1 MKPIDLR
8 AIILFIGFFFP
19 VSLKAVLFNGIYYNI
34 NNDDMTASV
43 SGYDHDLV
51 DLVIADEIVCD
62 NKVYKVT
69 SIEGYEFSYKSAI
82 GDTYVIDYAY
92 GPFFNER
99 YNWQRKLN
107 SLIIGKNIT
116 SIPDMTFKGCTG
128 LSSITIGSSVEKIG
142 SSAFSGCTGLTS
154 VTIPKSVTEI
164 GKNAFIGCKGLTSI
178 TISNGV
184 TSIGE
189 GAFEDCIALTT
200 IDIPNS
206 VNSINDNVFS
216 GCSSL
221 ISLTIGSGVVSIGY
235 KAFSNCTSLRSL
247 VIPGNVASIKA
258 TSFLGCTGLESINV
272 EQTNNVFDSRENCN
286 AIIESSTNTLL
297 LGCMNSAIPST
308 VSRIGPNA
316 FQDYVLHSFYITD
329 NIKKI
334 DDGNSAVKVIRL
346 SDCFNNFSSYEV
358 ITIYDYSNLNSLFE
372 VDGLVCVP
380 VSPSDRTC
388 AIIDNK
394 DFKSTGC
401 YDIGTVTY
409 NGITFS
415 VIKIGAYAF
424 YKNNMRGVK
433 LNFKGPIGRNAF
445 GECDALETVEM
456 NGITQIISGSYG
468 TDGGSFYGCDAL
480 VSVKVGD
487 GVTSIG
493 GFADCKNLKQI
504 ELSNSVREIKEYAFY
519 GCSSLLSVKM
529 GSGVS
534 YVRLWAFRDCTS
546 LKDIQLCNVQEIG
559 DLAFTN
565 CTALSNIVIPSSL
578 EKIYHGAFNN
588 CENLRNVIIES
599 GSKLFFEG
607 QEEWFDNCP
616 LDSVYIGRNIGG
628 AYKSP
633 FRNKPIRVLLI
644 SGNANF
650 GYKNTINGAF
660 QYCENLKTVKIEEGA
675 TEIRYRAFYGCSSLE
690 SVSIGS
696 TVTSIGYEAF
706 SGCANITKLICEVAT
721 PPNCSSNALTDINKW
736 NCKLYVP
743 ANSITQYQAA
753 DQWKDFF
760 FIDTIDNF
768 LTNVQS
774 IHTQPVSVH
783 ASNGLITISN
793 VKEGQHIAIYL
804 IDGTQIASATAVDGT
819 AQVVTNVKKGN
830 VLIVRICEKA
840 HKVMMQ

>member
-1 MKPIDLR
+1 MKTNILR
-8 AIILFIGFFFP
+8 TLLLLMGLFFS
-19 VSLKAVLFNGIYYNI
+19 VSLNAVEYNGIYYNI

-51 DLVIADEIVCD
+51 DLVIADEIVYG

-69 SIEGYEFSYKSAI
+69 SIEALTVVWKHI
-82 GDTYVIDYAY
+82 NGDAYTIDYHF
-92 GPFFNER
+92 GPFMTEKGF
-99 YNWQRKLN
+99 WHRKLN

-116 SIPDMTFKGCTG
+116 SIPDGTFRGCTG

-142 SSAFSGCTGLTS
+142 SGAFWGCTGLTS
-154 VTIPKSVTEI
+154 VTIPNS
-164 GKNAFIGCKGLTSI
+164 
-178 TISNGV
+178 V

-221 ISLTIGSGVVSIGY
+221 NSLTIGSGVVSIGY

-258 TSFLGCTGLESINV
+258 TSFLGCTGLESIKV

-394 DFKSTGC
+394 NFKSTGC

-415 VIKIGAYAF
+415 VIKIGDYAF

-433 LNFKGPIGRNAF
+433 LSFKGSIGSNAF

-456 NGITQIISGSYG
+456 NGITQIIAGHNG
-468 TDGGSFYGCDAL
+468 VDCGSFYGCDAL

-487 GVTSIG
+487 GITSIG

-504 ELSNSVREIKEYAFY
+504 ELSNSVKEIKEYAFY

-534 YVRLWAFRDCTS
+534 YVRHSAFSKCTS
-546 LKDIQLCNVQEIG
+546 LKDIQLCNVQEIEG
-559 DLAFTN
+559 YAFTH
-565 CTALSNIVIPSSL
+565 CTALSNIVIPPSL
-578 EKIYHGAFNN
+578 KVIYAGAFNN

-599 GSKLFFEG
+599 GSKLSFADKYSLG
-607 QEEWFDNCP
+607 EWFDNCP
-616 LDSVYIGRNIGG
+616 LDSVYIGGNIGG
-628 AYKSP
+628 AYNSP
-633 FRNKPIRVLLI
+633 FSNKPIRVLLI

-650 GYKNTINGAF
+650 GHKANMNGAF
-660 QYCENLKTVKIEEGA
+660 SYCKNLKTVMIEEGA
-675 TEIRYRAFYGCSSLE
+675 TEIGYRAFYGCSSLE

-706 SGCANITKLICEVAT
+706 SGCANITKLICEAAT
-721 PPNCSSNALTDINKW
+721 PPSCSSKALTDINKW

-760 FIDTIDNF
+760 FIDTIDHF
-768 LTNVQS
+768 LANVNSVQD
-774 IHTQPVSVH
+774 QPVSIL
-783 ASNGLITISN
+783 ASNGLISVSN
-793 VKEGQHIAIYL
+793 VEEGQRVAVYL
-804 IDGTQIASATAVDGT
+804 VDGRQMALATAKNGT
-819 AQVVTNVKKGN
+819 AQIVANVNRGN
-830 VLIVRICEKA
+830 MIIVKIGSKV
-840 HKVMMQ
+840 HKIMMQ